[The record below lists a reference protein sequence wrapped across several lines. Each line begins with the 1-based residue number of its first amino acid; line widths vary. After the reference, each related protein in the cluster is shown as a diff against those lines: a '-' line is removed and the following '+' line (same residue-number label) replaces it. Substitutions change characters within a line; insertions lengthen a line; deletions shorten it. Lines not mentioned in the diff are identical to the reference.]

1 MPASAVTLARCLD
14 LTGPSA
20 CPDAWTAATQQLA
33 RQRADLAAGLRPY
46 RAYNRFVLFWI
57 VGRVLAATD
66 TTVTVRYLR
75 TDGTHATAELARPV
89 ELDIPA
95 DARVTT
101 TVLAPLTAEIAARHL
116 DRRVELFDTTGDP
129 VDATLLEIDGDHV
142 LVRRHDKADRLALR
156 QFESTSILL
165 EVPTRHT
172 IGYSRGSVEVRG
184 TEYVDPLGRP
194 QVRHA
199 LLYSAWCSCG
209 EFRHH
214 DTNPGPRRYAVKQH
228 LRASAEFLAALPLG
242 RPL

>member
-20 CPDAWTAATQQLA
+20 CPNARTAATQQLA

-46 RAYNRFVLFWI
+46 RAYNKSILFWI
-57 VGRVLAATD
+57 VARVLAATD
-66 TTVTVRYLR
+66 TAVTVRYLR
-75 TDGTHATAELARPV
+75 TDGTHATAELARPAD
-89 ELDIPA
+89 LDIPA

-101 TVLAPLTAEIAARHL
+101 TVIAPLTAEIAARHL
-116 DRRVELFDTTGDP
+116 DHRVELFDAAGDP
-129 VDATLLEIDGDHV
+129 IDATLLEIDGDHV
-142 LVRRHDKADRLALR
+142 LLRRHDRADRLMLR
-156 QFESTSILL
+156 QVEGTSILL

-172 IGYSRGSVEVRG
+172 IGYSRGSVDVGG

-194 QVRHA
+194 QIRQA

-214 DTNPGPRRYAVKQH
+214 DPNPGPRRYAVKAH
-228 LRASAEFLAALPLG
+228 LRASAELLATLPLG
-242 RPL
+242 HL